1 MINPLVSIEGEN
13 EHQFGIKVLAM
24 NKSYIASYSEKDNL
38 LLIRDWEWPNDA
50 LFRLDNFNDQLNLNI
65 VNRR

>member
-1 MINPLVSIEGEN
+1 
-13 EHQFGIKVLAM
+13 M